1 VLGNAATIR
10 AMQKGKLIRLPIIC
24 DALGDLYLPWWVEF
38 YCRNPR
44 NNKLER
50 QRIYKGINKF
60 HTVRERMQAAQKIC
74 DYYTDQLK
82 NEWSPFSNQLVIY
95 DDNLQ
100 TKTTLTYSIMVYLLG
115 KNQF

>member
-1 VLGNAATIR
+1 MKNEKIV
-10 AMQKGKLIRLPIIC
+10 RLPIIC
-24 DALGDLYLPWWVEF
+24 DRGGDLSKNWFIEF